1 MEGAAMNGADVVYLN
16 GEYLPAGEAKVS
28 VLDRGFLFGDGIYEV
43 IPVYGG
49 RLFRLEAHLLR
60 MDQSLS
66 GIRLANPLTHR
77 GWEAILTELVARNGG
92 GDMALYL
99 QVTRGVSP
107 REHAFP
113 PDAIP
118 TVFVMTQ
125 PLNPQADATLQ
136 AGVKAITV
144 EDIRWK
150 HCHIKAITL
159 LPNVLLQQQAAESGA
174 AEAILVRNGEITEGT
189 ASNVFIVTRG
199 HVVTPPRGRLLL
211 PGITRDLVVE
221 LCTEAGIPCSESKV
235 ALSALRRA
243 DEVWLTSSNKEV
255 VPVTHVDG
263 LPVGSGRPGP
273 VWEQVFGLYRA
284 YKEAF
289 RRGEVH

>member
-1 MEGAAMNGADVVYLN
+1 MNGSDIVYLN
-16 GEYLPAGEAKVS
+16 GEYLPASEARVS

-60 MDQSLS
+60 LDQSLS

-77 GWEAILTELVARNGG
+77 RWEEMLQELVTRNGG
-92 GDMALYL
+92 GDMALYV
-99 QVTRGVSP
+99 QVTRGVAP

-113 PDAIP
+113 QHTAP
-118 TVFVMTQ
+118 TVFAMTQ
-125 PLNPQADATLQ
+125 PLAPQTDAAQQ

-159 LPNVLLQQQAAESGA
+159 LPNVLLHQQAADSGA
-174 AEAILVRNGEITEGT
+174 AEAILVREGEVTEGT
-189 ASNVFIVTRG
+189 ATNVFIVTRG
-199 HVVTPPRGRLLL
+199 HVVTPAKGQLLL

-221 LCTEAGIPCSESKV
+221 LCTNAGIPCSESKIT
-235 ALSALRRA
+235 LDALRQA
-243 DEVWLTSSNKEV
+243 DEVWLTSSRKEI

-263 LPVGSGRPGP
+263 LPVGTGQPGP
-273 VWEQVFGLYRA
+273 VWRRAFDLYRA
-284 YKEAF
+284 YKDAF

>member
-1 MEGAAMNGADVVYLN
+1 MNGSDIVYLN
-16 GEYLPAGEAKVS
+16 GEYLPAKEAKVS

-60 MDQSLS
+60 LDQSLA

-77 GWEAILTELVARNGG
+77 RWEAILEELVKRNGG

-99 QVTRGVSP
+99 QVTRGVAP

-113 PDAIP
+113 PHAVP
-118 TVFVMTQ
+118 TVFAMAQ
-125 PLNPQADATLQ
+125 PFSPQADAALQ

-159 LPNVLLQQQAAESGA
+159 LPNVLLHQQAADSGA
-174 AEAILVRNGEITEGT
+174 AEAILVREGEVTEGT
-189 ASNVFIVTRG
+189 ASNVFMVTRG
-199 HVVTPPRGRLLL
+199 HVVTPAKGQLLL

-235 ALSALRRA
+235 TLSALRRA
-243 DEVWLTSSNKEV
+243 DEVWLTSSNKEI

-263 LPVGSGRPGP
+263 LPVGTGRPGP
-273 VWEQVFGLYRA
+273 VWQQVFALYRA